1 MPVKYVWRPG
11 LQFLSDKKSPESRE
25 HYNLL
30 KSRNKISD
38 MTINLL
44 NSLQYGFFRRT
55 LRHLARTLSIRT
67 ISDTQDLAR
76 VLIAGRVQSE
86 TIIWVWISTETALPW
101 TLPGTAD
108 RLHPRPD
115 GCNIPSW
122 PWVFVNSKV
131 SVPYM
136 DEVENRFDH
145 FVAEVFRA
153 HTLLASAI
161 PMTGLNREI
170 LSSLALWDVQGFAIP
185 PKVYRD
191 VQLHFP
197 AENSPFPYTIF

>member
-11 LQFLSDKKSPESRE
+11 LQFLSGKKSPESRE

-76 VLIAGRVQSE
+76 GLIAGRVQSE
-86 TIIWVWISTETALPW
+86 TII
-101 TLPGTAD
+101 
-108 RLHPRPD
+108 
-115 GCNIPSW
+115 
-122 PWVFVNSKV
+122 
-131 SVPYM
+131 
-136 DEVENRFDH
+136 
-145 FVAEVFRA
+145 
-153 HTLLASAI
+153 
-161 PMTGLNREI
+161 
-170 LSSLALWDVQGFAIP
+170 
-185 PKVYRD
+185 
-191 VQLHFP
+191 
-197 AENSPFPYTIF
+197 